1 MMLNVGHIILDTLF
15 VLRVLY
21 YAQCFGDPNFLLSE
35 TYLGL
40 SIFPLG
46 K

>member
-1 MMLNVGHIILDTLF
+1 MLNVGKIVLDTLF

-21 YAQCFGDPNFLLSE
+21 YDFWGGDLNFLFSE

-40 SIFPLG
+40 RINFL
-46 K
+46 